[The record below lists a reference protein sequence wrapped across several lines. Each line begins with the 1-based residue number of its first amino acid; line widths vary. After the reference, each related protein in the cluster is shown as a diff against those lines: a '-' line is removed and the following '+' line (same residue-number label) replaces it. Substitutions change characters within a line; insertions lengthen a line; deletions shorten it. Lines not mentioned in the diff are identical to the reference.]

1 MSSPLSSI
9 FLEIFENHGLAHGAN
24 SVLNFL
30 TITPDD
36 GVLKRDTTRRTEVP
50 AMDFSLIDSLD
61 ENACYAKLV
70 ELLHPDGLVCPSAES
85 ATLCKN

>member
-1 MSSPLSSI
+1 
-9 FLEIFENHGLAHGAN
+9 
-24 SVLNFL
+24 
-30 TITPDD
+30 
-36 GVLKRDTTRRTEVP
+36 
-50 AMDFSLIDSLD
+50 MDFSLIDSLD